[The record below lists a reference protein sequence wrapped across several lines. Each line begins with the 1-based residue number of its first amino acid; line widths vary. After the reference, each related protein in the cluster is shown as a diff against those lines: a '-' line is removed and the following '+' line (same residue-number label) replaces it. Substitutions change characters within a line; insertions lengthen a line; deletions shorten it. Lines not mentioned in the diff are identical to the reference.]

1 MKKYPLFLC
10 PFIVLLII
18 SCKKSNSGGNS
29 NVAATSYVS
38 SAISTSPQQQI
49 IDSFSYD
56 SSHRL
61 NTFMITVYDTTSGYA
76 QYNSQILKFIYNGS
90 NTYPSYYNEYDTA
103 LGNTDGDYHLL
114 SYDAQDRITKDTS
127 LSGSG
132 YVAYYSYPSNN
143 LASTVLWEGTLQDNM
158 VDTLYMANGNMGTEI
173 IYTAEVPGQPDVQQG
188 DINFS
193 YASTANPC
201 YHEATA
207 NSIGQ
212 VLFIASI
219 NGSGDF
225 VDFNSKDAY
234 MGASG
239 TQSSGPIVAFKYTLS
254 NDSKGRLSHV
264 TGTAA
269 GATGTIVYNYY

>member
-1 MKKYPLFLC
+1 M
-10 PFIVLLII
+10 VLLII

-38 SAISTSPQQQI
+38 SAISTSSQQQI

-61 NTFMITVYDTTSGYA
+61 ANYMITVYDTTSGYV
-76 QYNSQILKFIYNGS
+76 QYNSQVLKFIYNGS

-114 SYDAQDRITKDTS
+114 SYDGQNRVTKDTS

-143 LASTVLWEGTLQDNM
+143 LASTVLWEGTLQNNLM
-158 VDTLYMANGNMGTEI
+158 DTLYMANGNIGTEI
-173 IYTAEVPGQPDVQQG
+173 IYDAEVPGQPDVQQG
-188 DINFS
+188 DINFT

-225 VDFNSKDAY
+225 VDFISKDAY
-234 MGASG
+234 TGASG
-239 TQSSGPIVAFKYTLS
+239 TQQGGPIVAFKYTLS
-254 NDSKGRLSHV
+254 NDSKGRLSRV
-264 TGTAA
+264 TGSAA
-269 GATGTIVYNYY
+269 GASGTILYNYY